1 MKAKYLITAFLTA
14 AMTAPVLYAAEEEP
28 EPKPPVER
36 KEMRRRPRPPMRGPR
51 DARRPSKELRDA
63 VRTYRENPTEENKAR
78 VRAVVEKDFDATI
91 QREEKRIAEMKS
103 RKAEHIDRRLELFS
117 KEGRNAVAPA
127 RTVPP
132 PADRKNRFPV
142 LLKNNPDLDIRF
154 FRK

>member
-103 RKAEHIDRRLELFS
+103 RKAEHIDRRLERVL
-117 KEGRNAVAPA
+117 KRGEKRGRPGPDGPAPGGPEKPLP
-127 RTVPP
+127 RPP
-132 PADRKNRFPV
+132 EK
-142 LLKNNPDLDIRF
+142 
-154 FRK
+154 

>member
-103 RKAEHIDRRLELFS
+103 RKAEHTTMMALSRRS
-117 KEGRNAVAPA
+117 DTQMV
-127 RTVPP
+127 
-132 PADRKNRFPV
+132 
-142 LLKNNPDLDIRF
+142 
-154 FRK
+154 